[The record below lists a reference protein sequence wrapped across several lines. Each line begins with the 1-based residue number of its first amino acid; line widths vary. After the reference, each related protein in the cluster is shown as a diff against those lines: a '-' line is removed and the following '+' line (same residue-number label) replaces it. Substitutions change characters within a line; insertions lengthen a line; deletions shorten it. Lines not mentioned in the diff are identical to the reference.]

1 LPIDRP
7 IAIYCYTGQNSA
19 FVVAYLRLIG
29 YDAKGLLYGTN
40 SFMNGI
46 MVEEKIHNAFTEK
59 MILELPLSSGGAMQ
73 NVIKDETKITAPR
86 GGC

>member
-1 LPIDRP
+1 
-7 IAIYCYTGQNSA
+7 
-19 FVVAYLRLIG
+19 
-29 YDAKGLLYGTN
+29 
-40 SFMNGI
+40 